1 MIIEN
6 NMLRKGVGTKTEEVQ
21 KENLHID
28 VLSLWS

>member
-6 NMLRKGVGTKTEEVQ
+6 NMPRKGVGTKAEEVK
-21 KENLHID
+21 KENFLID